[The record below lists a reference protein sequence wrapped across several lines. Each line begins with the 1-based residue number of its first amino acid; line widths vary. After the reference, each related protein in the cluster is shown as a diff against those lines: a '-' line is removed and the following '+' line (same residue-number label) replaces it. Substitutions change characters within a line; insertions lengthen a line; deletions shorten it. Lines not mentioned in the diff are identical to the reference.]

1 MNHFQFRT
9 IYKCTGF
16 CKEVNLDK
24 ILRAIKLDMKTKK
37 DLWSLTT
44 HDLVDKY
51 SDSIWRF
58 CRRLTFSKEDAEDL
72 YQDTF
77 LLAFEKMDKINTSDN
92 PQNYIFSISLH
103 LWKSRKQKYAR
114 RNRIVPIQP
123 LNDELIIASDFDM
136 EDSIMAKED
145 NRMVRELVHNLPEKF
160 KIPII
165 LHYTIEMSLSD
176 IAATISL
183 PIGTVKSRL
192 HKARKI
198 IEKGLIE
205 NGYGE

>member
-165 LHYTIEMSLSD
+165 LYYTMEMSLSD